1 MTKLS
6 EVNRYYLYFSS
17 ALMILII
24 SLLVEVDPLYIA
36 AFLLPIFFAM
46 LFAHPNVDNF
56 KQYEISRFS
65 FVNLLFYLEKRFSL
79 SDKIKFSTYI
89 NRHIV
94 ALILFF
100 LLTISMTVNFIILYL
115 FFFAGVGFFEVI
127 YFIYQKRKSVA

>member
-17 ALMILII
+17 ALVILII
-24 SLLVEVDPLYIA
+24 SLFVEVDPLYIA

-46 LFAHPNVDNF
+46 LFTHPNVDNF
-56 KQYEISRFS
+56 KEYKISRFS

-79 SDKIKFSTYI
+79 NDRVKLSTYI

-100 LLTISMTVNFIILYL
+100 LLTISMSVNFIILYL
-115 FFFAGVGFFEVI
+115 FFFAGIGFFEVV
-127 YFIYQKRKSVA
+127 YFVYQKRKSIA

>member
-1 MTKLS
+1 
-6 EVNRYYLYFSS
+6 
-17 ALMILII
+17 MILII

-56 KQYEISRFS
+56 KEYKISRFS

-94 ALILFF
+94 ALSLFF